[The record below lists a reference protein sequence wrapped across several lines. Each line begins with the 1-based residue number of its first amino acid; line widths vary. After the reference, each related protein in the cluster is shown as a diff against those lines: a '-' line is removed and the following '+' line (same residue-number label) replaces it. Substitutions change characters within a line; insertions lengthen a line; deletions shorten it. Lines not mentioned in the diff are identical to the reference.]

1 MALINCPECG
11 KAISDT
17 APQCI
22 HCGYLLKPEA
32 ASAAPAA
39 PATKKLW
46 EKFGKK
52 LLIVGGAVVLV
63 VLALVFVLLYNN
75 VVVPGNAYEAA
86 EKALENQEF
95 EDAAEMF
102 GELGDYKDSKE
113 RVLQCYYEQGK
124 FLMDKGDYSE
134 AVEAFESAGNYQD
147 AAVRVTSDYKD
158 SKERVLQCYYEQGK
172 FLMDKGDYSEA
183 VEAFESAGNYQDAAV
198 RVTRAEDAQAEAEAE
213 AAFEALKDKLEEAD
227 NACVS
232 GKVSLASDRMSLS
245 VDSKDKNDTAAL
257 MDILTII
264 EILELPDSVFD
275 EMCNT
280 TALMGKQNAQYG
292 DFDISWS
299 YHPDNGLDVIFKIA
313 Q

>member
-1 MALINCPECG
+1 MPERGRAILKNEEDVQMALINCPECG
-11 KAISDT
+11 KEISDT

-22 HCGYLLKPEA
+22 HCGYLLKPETA
-32 ASAAPAA
+32 PVAPAA

-147 AAVRVTSDYKD
+147 AAVRVT
-158 SKERVLQCYYEQGK
+158 
-172 FLMDKGDYSEA
+172 
-183 VEAFESAGNYQDAAV
+183 
-198 RVTRAEDAQAEAEAE
+198 RAEDAQAEAEAE

-227 NACVS
+227 SACVS

-245 VDSKDKNDTAAL
+245 VDSKDENDMAAL
-257 MDILTII
+257 KDILTII